1 MKNRKNKKSLGMST
15 LEYAAG
21 AAIIITIVWLGMKSF
36 GTGMNEFLNGVANW
50 ASQEGTIV
58 GNSSH

>member
-1 MKNRKNKKSLGMST
+1 MST

-36 GTGMNEFLNGVANW
+36 GTGMNDFLNGVANW
-50 ASQEGTIV
+50 ASTEGSIV
-58 GNSSH
+58 RDSAH